1 MRINI
6 RSLNLL
12 CIYFHT
18 LVYLRVKPE
27 KTLLPAYFLP
37 PSSKS
42 LAPGPQLCSTC
53 YGDDTL
59 TSRTPALQT
68 TTKQM
73 VPKTNKAAGRKI
85 VKVILPPLSADRF
98 YAGVKKRPGPKRSSV
113 ADAPRVPPKPVE
125 SRYCSYTVSYKLRVL
140 SYWYIPSIPIGP
152 SAKRKPTR
160 REVAHRFKIPPSNL
174 TRWQKEEEGGK
185 FQTQASS
192 QKRAIGGGRARK
204 WVDLERE
211 LYKKF
216 LEHRGMGKVV
226 RRGWF

>member
-6 RSLNLL
+6 RSSNLL
-12 CIYFHT
+12 CIYFHA

-42 LAPGPQLCSTC
+42 LAPGPQPCSTC
-53 YGDDTL
+53 YHTP
-59 TSRTPALQT
+59 TSRTRALQT

-73 VPKTNKAAGRKI
+73 APKTNKAAGQKI
-85 VKVILPPLSADRF
+85 VKVILPPLPADRF

-113 ADAPRVPPKPVE
+113 ADAPRIPPKPVE
-125 SRYCSYTVSYKLRVL
+125 SRYRSYTVSYKLRIL
-140 SYWYIPSIPIGP
+140 SYCYIPSIPIGP

-174 TRWQKEEEGGK
+174 THTMANLEEEEGK
-185 FQTQASS
+185 FQTQAYSTETD
-192 QKRAIGGGRARK
+192 IAR
-204 WVDLERE
+204 
-211 LYKKF
+211 F
-216 LEHRGMGKVV
+216 LM
-226 RRGWF
+226 